1 MKFNNIAI
9 IELAA
14 AVMVVYSH
22 AFPLSGGG
30 GYNVI
35 GKESLGGIAVS
46 IFMFLSGYLCM
57 KSLRGSSERLRSGC
71 VFMVK
76 RLSRLVIPL
85 TFAVLFAAFVI
96 GPLLTTLSLSD
107 YLRHPGLRDYLMTC
121 IPFAAI
127 RYNLP
132 GVFETNAFP
141 SVNGSLWM
149 ITALWWSYAF
159 MAVATCLGVVRNR
172 RVVLSLCIFL
182 WGVWLARS
190 WLNPVIAT
198 PVWHIMSFSMND
210 SPRILAT
217 FLTGW
222 TFALFDE
229 NYEYSGWLS
238 LVFCALLYLWLHTD
252 VCDLALAVLG
262 GYVLAWA
269 AHARQIP
276 HLDRLP
282 PISFGIYLIAF
293 PIQETWTYLFGGRM
307 NPYLNF
313 ALSMATIVPLALL
326 EYHFVERP
334 TFRLRTA
341 LLAKIDALFAR
352 LKRIAPS
359 PAA

>member
-1 MKFNNIAI
+1 MAWTDPTD
-9 IELAA
+9 AA
-14 AVMVVYSH
+14 SRFTAEVAFEDGKPVV
-22 AFPLSGGG
+22 
-30 GYNVI
+30 
-35 GKESLGGIAVS
+35 
-46 IFMFLSGYLCM
+46 
-57 KSLRGSSERLRSGC
+57 
-71 VFMVK
+71 
-76 RLSRLVIPL
+76 
-85 TFAVLFAAFVI
+85 
-96 GPLLTTLSLSD
+96 
-107 YLRHPGLRDYLMTC
+107 
-121 IPFAAI
+121 
-127 RYNLP
+127 
-132 GVFETNAFP
+132 
-141 SVNGSLWM
+141 
-149 ITALWWSYAF
+149 
-159 MAVATCLGVVRNR
+159 
-172 RVVLSLCIFL
+172 
-182 WGVWLARS
+182 S

-341 LLAKIDALFAR
+341 LLAKIDALMMGSVPILSDKGVCPR
-352 LKRIAPS
+352 LIETDHFHIEYAEN
-359 PAA
+359 ANV